1 MNYESSQV
9 NCCNLLCQRILLYLI
24 CGCYV
29 EKETLVEFQHNLR
42 REAKQYN
49 IMTDDSPSQNKCNT
63 PSFPTISEYDGLEQN
78 TYGHNTLVTTLIV
91 SALLLS

>member
-29 EKETLVEFQHNLR
+29 EKETLVEFQHNLW
-42 REAKQYN
+42 REVKQYN
-49 IMTDDSPSQNKCNT
+49 IMTDDSPSRNKCNT